1 MSFQEKIRQRVQEKT
16 ANEFDSLSE
25 PGGDAEP
32 IEQSK
37 FFGIERT
44 RHASA
49 CLDLRLSNG
58 NSKAIPYSYILEI
71 NFDASEGIEI
81 YSSTKKITIMGRNL
95 KMLYNYLAAFRV
107 RYIQVNMGNDL
118 TEESE
123 LFVNDITIEE
133 A

>member
-1 MSFQEKIRQRVQEKT
+1 
-16 ANEFDSLSE
+16 
-25 PGGDAEP
+25 
-32 IEQSK
+32 
-37 FFGIERT
+37 
-44 RHASA
+44 
-49 CLDLRLSNG
+49 
-58 NSKAIPYSYILEI
+58 
-71 NFDASEGIEI
+71 
-81 YSSTKKITIMGRNL
+81 MGRNL